1 MISKEDI
8 ILLLENYEAGTCGP
22 EERALLEKWFG
33 ERERTSNWQWSSE
46 EERRDVQLQMRSNI
60 EDRIRPT
67 KNRHRGVRVL
77 YFKRAMVAASLLL
90 CCITTVWFFRSKAPR
105 DPAKHIYAAKV
116 IKPGNYAPLLTLFDG
131 SEISLEGTKTG
142 VLYHK
147 GGVKVSRLTNGQ
159 LQYETTRTVAT
170 GSNSLSVPKGAE
182 YRLILPDGTI
192 VWLNSASSFSWPAAF
207 TGKERLVA
215 LSGEGFFEVAK
226 NSEQP
231 FRVKARNT
239 EIVVTG
245 TRFNIDAYEDNDH
258 IYTTLVDG
266 GVNVS
271 AEHNV
276 INLKPGQQAITRP
289 GSNYI
294 QRRIV
299 DADHALAWMRGNF
312 LFEDQDIH
320 SIMREVARWYNVEVR
335 YEGTLN
341 PVKFGGTYSRSKSLE
356 ELLKYLESLSDIRF
370 SINNNIV
377 VVKM

>member
-1 MISKEDI
+1 MISKEEI
-8 ILLLENYEAGTCGP
+8 IFLLKNYEAGTCGP
-22 EERALLEKWFG
+22 EERALLEKWFE
-33 ERERTSNWQWSSE
+33 ERGRTSNWQWGSE

-60 EDRIRPT
+60 EDRILPT
-67 KNRHRGVRVL
+67 KSRHRGVRVL

-90 CCITTVWFFRSKAPR
+90 CCITAVWFFRSKAPR
-105 DPAKHIYAAKV
+105 DPVKYIYAAKV
-116 IKPGNYAPLLTLFDG
+116 IKPGNHAAVLTLYDG

-147 GGVKVSRLTNGQ
+147 EGVRISRIANGE
-159 LQYETTRTVAT
+159 LQYETTGTIAT
-170 GSNSLSVPKGAE
+170 GNNKLSVPKGAE
-182 YRLILPDGTI
+182 YRLILPDGTA

-245 TRFNIDAYEDNDH
+245 TRFNIDAYEDDDQV
-258 IYTTLVDG
+258 YTTLVDG

-271 AEHNV
+271 ADHNV

-294 QRRIV
+294 QRRRV
-299 DADHALAWMRGNF
+299 DADHALAWMHGNF
-312 LFEDQDIH
+312 LFEDQDIR